1 MPRPALLKDEP
12 MSEALQRREVALLGG
27 LPGGCSTGTAL
38 RQGAQALPG
47 QEVPSLLSETD
58 MTERCVQRHLQG
70 TVPHAPKERGTAGE
84 WSPCGHSSAPESRPL
99 PSAFASFGQGANTGQ
114 RARGPSGQFVSSS
127 INWLSSWAQELQV
140 SHFFWTMFY
149 QENMCFS

>member
-1 MPRPALLKDEP
+1 MPRPALPKDEP
-12 MSEALQRREVALLGG
+12 ASEALQWREVALLGG

-70 TVPHAPKERGTAGE
+70 TAPHAPKERGTVAI
-84 WSPCGHSSAPESRPL
+84 PL
-99 PSAFASFGQGANTGQ
+99 P
-114 RARGPSGQFVSSS
+114 PSHG
-127 INWLSSWAQELQV
+127 L
-140 SHFFWTMFY
+140 
-149 QENMCFS
+149 